1 VDKGLST
8 EDYDDIIASLYD
20 ENIESYSV
28 IKEYVTNYVYQYL
41 SPDVLIVAQGPN
53 TETTRILFAMF
64 PRK

>member
-28 IKEYVTNYVYQYL
+28 IKEYVTTMYIN
-41 SPDVLIVAQGPN
+41 I
-53 TETTRILFAMF
+53 
-64 PRK
+64 